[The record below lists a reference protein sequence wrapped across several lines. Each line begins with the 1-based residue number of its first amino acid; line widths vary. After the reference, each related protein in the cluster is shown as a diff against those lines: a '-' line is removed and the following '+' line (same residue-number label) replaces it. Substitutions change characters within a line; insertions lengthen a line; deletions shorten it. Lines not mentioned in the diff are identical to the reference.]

1 MPAAIETGEAHM
13 KLRAVLAAILA
24 VAAWLSAPV
33 AYAMGGGGSGGGGN
47 MDSMRGSGDS
57 PDNALRAQ
65 YRKAVK
71 AVEARDFATAEALL
85 GDYVTKKKKSADAW
99 NYLAFSQRNLGK
111 NEIAMENYN
120 KALAIDPK
128 HKGAL
133 EYQGEL
139 FLKMGKKAE
148 AEKNLVLIS
157 EICPGGCDA
166 KTELQAALERFKDGK
181 FTWTGATGSN

>member
-1 MPAAIETGEAHM
+1 MTHS
-13 KLRAVLAAILA
+13 RTRTVLAFT
-24 VAAWLSAPV
+24 VAALLA
-33 AYAMGGGGSGGGGN
+33 GGTSGTAWAIAGVDFPSHN
-47 MDSMRGSGDS
+47 MQEAKAEIDAGKFDSSRSMLEEI
-57 PDNALRAQ
+57 LRF
-65 YRKAVK
+65 
-71 AVEARDFATAEALL
+71 EPEN
-85 GDYVTKKKKSADAW
+85 ADAY
-99 NYLAFSQRNLGK
+99 NLLAYSLRNLG
-111 NEIAMENYN
+111 EFEPAMENYE
-120 KALAIDPK
+120 KALKIDPK
-128 HKGAL
+128 HANAL